1 MIDLI
6 RFRSLDLASDTWSF
20 SFSLLTWFSY
30 NFFLT
35 TTTFDSNFSYIL
47 VVQETS
53 VSEGKTMFISK
64 FSVLN
69 MLCSRFQCSE
79 NNEFYRKIKSPNRP
93 KWILSNFIN
102 TDYDH
107 WVDSPTEKVNQKF
120 SSSNS
125 LSLFSPLRKCFK
137 TSSII
142 FPIRNT

>member
-53 VSEGKTMFISK
+53 VSERKTMFISK
-64 FSVLN
+64 LVFLTCCVPG
-69 MLCSRFQCSE
+69 SRCSE
-79 NNEFYRKIKSPNRP
+79 NNEFYTKIKSPNRP
-93 KWILSNFIN
+93 KWILSNFISVKQYWLWPLSRLIHIPN
-102 TDYDH
+102 RKSKPE
-107 WVDSPTEKVNQKF
+107 VFKF
-120 SSSNS
+120 QWSDT
-125 LSLFSPLRKCFK
+125 F
-137 TSSII
+137 
-142 FPIRNT
+142 